1 MLLPTSGKPLGT
13 LVQIMVLLNPAKLR
27 RGILLGCSGLS
38 VMLLTALAG
47 CSSAGSDPNEKFLVV
62 FAAASLTEAFGDMA
76 DAFVTDHPGVTV
88 ILNFA
93 GSQRLRTQLEHGA
106 GADVFASADHIQMDR
121 LMASGLLLGQPVP
134 FTTNRL
140 VVIVP
145 RSNAPLNVVED
156 QSALVTSHLAPG
168 TPGETSSLPRPEGTN
183 YAPGPVLTLEDMANE
198 GVKLVV
204 ALPEVPAGSYA
215 RAVIANIGADP
226 ASRPEYAER
235 VLANV
240 VSMEPNT
247 RSVAQKVALGEADA
261 GIVYWSD
268 AQVERLAG
276 RVRVLP
282 IPERSNVVAGY
293 PVARLRGSAEPELAG
308 EFIRFLRSTQGQD
321 ILREHGFG
329 AIYAGQGPPAGGARQ
344 NNG

>member
-1 MLLPTSGKPLGT
+1 MG
-13 LVQIMVLLNPAKLR
+13 
-27 RGILLGCSGLS
+27 

-47 CSSAGSDPNEKFLVV
+47 CSSGGSDSNEKSLMV
-62 FAAASLTEAFGDMA
+62 FAAASLAEAFGEIA
-76 DAFVTDHPGVTV
+76 DAFERDHPGVTV
-88 ILNFA
+88 NLNLA

-106 GADVFASADHIQMDR
+106 SADVFASADHIQMDR
-121 LMASGLLLGQPVP
+121 LMASGLVLGQPVP

-145 RSNAPLNVVED
+145 NSNASLNNVED
-156 QSALVTSHLAPG
+156 KAVLVTSRPAPG
-168 TPGETSSLPRPEGTN
+168 TPGETLSSAGPKGTN

-198 GVKLVV
+198 GVKLVL
-204 ALPEVPAGSYA
+204 ALPEVPAGTYA
-215 RAVIANIGADP
+215 RAVIGNIGADP
-226 ASRPEYAER
+226 ASPPEFAGR

-240 VSMEPNT
+240 VSMEPNV

-276 RVRVLP
+276 RISILP

-293 PVARLRGSAEPELAG
+293 PIARLRGSAEPELASV
-308 EFIRFLRSTQGQD
+308 FIHFLRSLQGQD
-321 ILREHGFG
+321 ILLEHGFG
-329 AIYAGQGPPAGGARQ
+329 AFGAGRGLQPGGARR

>member
-1 MLLPTSGKPLGT
+1 MAVTLL
-13 LVQIMVLLNPAKLR
+13 IA
-27 RGILLGCSGLS
+27 LLGCSSGRP
-38 VMLLTALAG
+38 
-47 CSSAGSDPNEKFLVV
+47 DPKEKVLVV
-62 FAAASLTEAFGDMA
+62 FAAASLAEAFGDIA
-76 DAFVTDHPGVTV
+76 DAFERDNPEVTV
-88 ILNFA
+88 KINFA

-106 GADVFASADHIQMDR
+106 SADVFASADAVQIDR

-145 RSNAPLNVVED
+145 KSNGSIHGVGDNGVLANNYP
-156 QSALVTSHLAPG
+156 APG
-168 TPGETSSLPRPEGTN
+168 ELATIALREVTDYP
-183 YAPGPVLTLEDMANE
+183 PGPVMTLLDLAND

-204 ALPEVPAGSYA
+204 ALPEVPAGAYA

-226 ASRPEYAER
+226 ATGPEYAQR

-240 VSMEPNT
+240 VSMEPNV

-276 RVRVLP
+276 RVRALP
-282 IPERSNVVAGY
+282 IPERSNVMAGY
-293 PVARLRGSAEPELAG
+293 PVGRLRASAEPELAG
-308 EFIRFLRSTQGQD
+308 KFIDFLRSPRGQN
-321 ILREHGFG
+321 ILFEHGFG
-329 AIYAGQGPPAGGARQ
+329 GG
-344 NNG
+344 N

>member
-1 MLLPTSGKPLGT
+1 MG
-13 LVQIMVLLNPAKLR
+13 
-27 RGILLGCSGLS
+27 

-47 CSSAGSDPNEKFLVV
+47 CYSGGSDPNEKFLVV
-62 FAAASLTEAFGDMA
+62 FAAASLAEAFREIT
-76 DAFVTDHPGVTV
+76 DAFEKDHPRVTV
-88 ILNFA
+88 NLNFA

-106 GADVFASADHIQMDR
+106 SADVFASADHIQMGR
-121 LMASGLLLGQPVP
+121 LVASGLVLGQPEQ

-145 RSNAPLNVVED
+145 KSNAALNDVED
-156 QSALVTSHLAPG
+156 KGVLVTSRPSPG
-168 TPGETSSLPRPEGTN
+168 TPGETASLAGPMGIN
-183 YAPGPVLTLEDMANE
+183 YAPGSVLTLEDMAKE

-204 ALPEVPAGSYA
+204 ALAQVPAGTYA

-226 ASRPEYAER
+226 ASGPEYAER
-235 VLANV
+235 ILANV
-240 VSMEPNT
+240 VSMEPNV

-276 RVRVLP
+276 RVRILP
-282 IPERSNVVAGY
+282 IPERFNVVAGY

-308 EFIRFLRSTQGQD
+308 VFIHFLRSPQGQD
-321 ILREHGFG
+321 ILLKHGFG
-329 AIYAGQGPPAGGARQ
+329 VIDANQEPPAGGARR

>member
-1 MLLPTSGKPLGT
+1 M
-13 LVQIMVLLNPAKLR
+13 
-27 RGILLGCSGLS
+27 
-38 VMLLTALAG
+38 
-47 CSSAGSDPNEKFLVV
+47 V
-62 FAAASLTEAFGDMA
+62 FAAASLAEAFGEMA
-76 DAFVTDHPGVTV
+76 DAFERDHPGVTV
-88 ILNFA
+88 DLNFA

-121 LMASGLLLGQPVP
+121 LMASGLLLGQPAP

-145 RSNAPLNVVED
+145 KSNAPLYVEED
-156 QSALVTSHLAPG
+156 KSVPVTGHLAPR
-168 TPGETSSLPRPEGTN
+168 TPGESPSLARPEGRD
-183 YAPGPVLTLEDMANE
+183 YVPGLVLKLEDMAKE

-204 ALPEVPAGSYA
+204 ALPEVPAGTYA
-215 RAVIANIGADP
+215 LAVIANIGADP
-226 ASRPEYAER
+226 TSGPEYVER

-240 VSMEPNT
+240 VSMEPNV

-276 RVRVLP
+276 RIKILA

-293 PVARLRGSAEPELAG
+293 PVARLRGSAEPELA
-308 EFIRFLRSTQGQD
+308 EAFIYYLLSPQGQD
-321 ILREHGFG
+321 ILFEHGFG
-329 AIYAGQGPPAGGARQ
+329 PIDAGQVPPAGGAGR